1 MTVHINGGTEIVKT
15 QYSDGAYYVAQTIPF
30 HMTRG
35 NNVAIG
41 HESNTQYMS
50 PYNSLYGY
58 SFVEQVYT
66 AAELGTPTG
75 GEISC
80 IRFNMQSN
88 TAQTNHITVYMKN
101 VSRSEFS
108 STSDYET
115 VTADDIVYEGNYT
128 FANGWNSIPLT
139 TPFHYNGTDNLM
151 IAVHENTSGYDP
163 RYFYY
168 TETAN
173 SVLSFHN
180 DNSDPDPYNLA
191 SWTNYINLSDKRA
204 NIKIDIH
211 LTTTVNNGTNA
222 KNSVPVYGYWAD
234 AYLKAEFVMPADSL
248 TDIPN
253 DSKITGMTFY
263 TTGDALYQNVSW
275 GDANF
280 KVFLKEVTDA
290 TLSDF
295 TGDADATIVYEG
307 ALSVVDGKMTV
318 PFPNA
323 YPYHGGNL
331 LVGVYNMVKG
341 SYQALL
347 WRGVAVPGASV
358 SGYSAN
364 SLDEITAAQQDF
376 LPKITFNYTA
386 PSNFIDFETATLSQF
401 PFNNTGTYL
410 WTVVSDGYNS
420 AYCMRSGNTGK
431 ASSTSTIE
439 ATYTFAGN
447 GSISFDA
454 NCMGEGTNTLYDVCQ
469 FYIDGAPQFTH
480 GADLEGWSHYT
491 FNVTAGTHTFTWSY
505 IKDNSV
511 NPTGDGFFVD
521 NIEFDP
527 GVPCYA
533 PENLAASNITPN
545 SATITWT
552 GIGNSYTVQY
562 RQGAEYPWQTTTTT
576 TASTQLGGLTPE
588 TTYEVQV
595 QSDCGSDGTSNWS
608 ESITFT
614 TTAVPVIY
622 STANWY
628 SYAMYSSDGES
639 WAGNYINFS
648 MLDPSTVAVANSDAA
663 PIIYAAAYA
672 DGYMWYISVPDGNL
686 GKAIVDNNNQTIS
699 NFETIVSGFEPNFA
713 RSMSYNPID
722 GNMYYISSSSHKLK
736 RFDPTQPNVPIEIGT
751 LSNNLQPFAINNTGE
766 AYGMENPTGNL
777 YLVDLTDASTTL
789 IGSTGVDCP
798 SMQDMAF
805 DLETGELFWAQKGSD
820 NALYWVNPA
829 TAETYSL
836 GRIGGGNGGMFT
848 GLFMVGNTTPTCPA
862 PTDLVAGNITKHTA
876 ELSWT
881 ENGTASEWQIM
892 VNFNEGDII
901 DVYGNPYIL
910 DNLTAETEYTVM
922 VRANCGGMWSDWSNE
937 AHIITLVGCQASND
951 LSMESVSY
959 NTATLTWTGEGES
972 YNLEYSLLGSGTW
985 ETVENILPP
994 YTLTNLIPGSTYE
1007 VHVIGNCGADGFSN
1021 WSNTVEIT
1029 TPTCPMPSGLTAT
1042 NVTKHTADLSWIET
1056 GSSTEWEISLAS
1068 GSDVE
1073 IIPVTGVSSYT
1084 LTGLAAN
1091 TEYTV
1096 MVQSNCEGTWSGW
1109 GETISFITPTGCEAS
1124 NDLAVTDATY
1134 NTATLTWTGEG
1145 ESYNLQYRTA
1155 SGTWVMVENVTSPYT
1170 LEELTSNTNYEVQ
1183 VQNNC
1188 GTDGLSD
1195 WSNLV
1200 TFTTAAQIIPT
1211 VLEISG
1217 DTTVCSGS
1225 TTTLTATSDVEVT
1238 YAWSTGETTASI
1250 TVGAGDYSV
1259 TVTSATGN
1267 ELSESVTVTLKANYY
1282 VNNYNSV
1289 CSSELPFEW
1298 LGSSYSEGGS
1308 YVKTFTTVDGCDSVV
1323 RLYLTVYYPEN
1334 EVVEISACGS
1344 YTWADGN
1351 GETYNESGDYTY
1363 AHQDANG
1370 CTQVDTLRLT
1380 ILLPTEGSDERTIC
1394 SSELPY
1400 TWNGVTFDAAGEQTA
1415 TLEGANGCDSVV
1427 TMTLHLN
1434 DAFEVTEPR
1443 TVCASELPIV
1453 WNGKT
1458 FTEAGTQTAELTAS
1472 NGCDSIVTM
1481 VLTVNTP
1488 VNTATTAESCG
1499 SYTWTDGDGLTY
1511 TESGTHY
1518 YEHPDANG
1526 CTQVDTL
1533 YLTIYTPT
1541 NTVITEAVCGSYTW
1555 TGGNGV
1561 TYTESGTYYYE
1572 HQDAHNC
1579 TQVDTLYL
1587 TIYTPTNTAITEAA
1601 CGSYTWTEG
1610 DGLTYTES
1618 GTYYYEHQDAHG
1630 CTQVDTLYL
1639 TINNPVNTVTTEES
1653 CGNYTWAANGLTYYA
1668 SGEYTYS
1675 HQDANGCTQVDTLRL
1690 NILQGSSAVV
1700 ANTICASELPYE
1712 WNGVTFTA
1720 AGMQTATL
1728 TAVNGCD
1735 SIVTMVLTVNAPP
1748 VNTAIT
1754 ATECVSYT
1762 WAANGQTYY
1771 ESGEYTYAH
1780 TDAHGCTQV
1789 DTLRLTINNPVNEL
1803 VETTACGS
1811 YTWTANGQTYAVS
1824 GEYTYAHTDA
1834 HGCTQVDT
1842 LRLTILQGSSAVL
1855 TSTICASEL
1864 PYVWNGVT
1872 FTEAGMQTT
1881 TLTAVN
1887 GCDSVV
1893 TMLLTVN
1900 APPVN
1905 TAITATECGSYTWQG
1920 LRINFQ
1926 RLRLRGA
1933 LQCVA

>member
-1 MTVHINGGTEIVKT
+1 
-15 QYSDGAYYVAQTIPF
+15 
-30 HMTRG
+30 
-35 NNVAIG
+35 
-41 HESNTQYMS
+41 
-50 PYNSLYGY
+50 
-58 SFVEQVYT
+58 
-66 AAELGTPTG
+66 
-75 GEISC
+75 
-80 IRFNMQSN
+80 
-88 TAQTNHITVYMKN
+88 
-101 VSRSEFS
+101 
-108 STSDYET
+108 
-115 VTADDIVYEGNYT
+115 
-128 FANGWNSIPLT
+128 
-139 TPFHYNGTDNLM
+139 
-151 IAVHENTSGYDP
+151 
-163 RYFYY
+163 
-168 TETAN
+168 
-173 SVLSFHN
+173 
-180 DNSDPDPYNLA
+180 
-191 SWTNYINLSDKRA
+191 
-204 NIKIDIH
+204 
-211 LTTTVNNGTNA
+211 
-222 KNSVPVYGYWAD
+222 
-234 AYLKAEFVMPADSL
+234 
-248 TDIPN
+248 
-253 DSKITGMTFY
+253 
-263 TTGDALYQNVSW
+263 
-275 GDANF
+275 
-280 KVFLKEVTDA
+280 
-290 TLSDF
+290 
-295 TGDADATIVYEG
+295 
-307 ALSVVDGKMTV
+307 
-318 PFPNA
+318 
-323 YPYHGGNL
+323 
-331 LVGVYNMVKG
+331 
-341 SYQALL
+341 
-347 WRGVAVPGASV
+347 
-358 SGYSAN
+358 
-364 SLDEITAAQQDF
+364 
-376 LPKITFNYTA
+376 
-386 PSNFIDFETATLSQF
+386 
-401 PFNNTGTYL
+401 
-410 WTVVSDGYNS
+410 
-420 AYCMRSGNTGK
+420 
-431 ASSTSTIE
+431 
-439 ATYTFAGN
+439 
-447 GSISFDA
+447 
-454 NCMGEGTNTLYDVCQ
+454 
-469 FYIDGAPQFTH
+469 
-480 GADLEGWSHYT
+480 
-491 FNVTAGTHTFTWSY
+491 
-505 IKDNSV
+505 
-511 NPTGDGFFVD
+511 
-521 NIEFDP
+521 
-527 GVPCYA
+527 
-533 PENLAASNITPN
+533 
-545 SATITWT
+545 
-552 GIGNSYTVQY
+552 
-562 RQGAEYPWQTTTTT
+562 
-576 TASTQLGGLTPE
+576 
-588 TTYEVQV
+588 
-595 QSDCGSDGTSNWS
+595 
-608 ESITFT
+608 
-614 TTAVPVIY
+614 
-622 STANWY
+622 
-628 SYAMYSSDGES
+628 
-639 WAGNYINFS
+639 
-648 MLDPSTVAVANSDAA
+648 
-663 PIIYAAAYA
+663 
-672 DGYMWYISVPDGNL
+672 
-686 GKAIVDNNNQTIS
+686 
-699 NFETIVSGFEPNFA
+699 
-713 RSMSYNPID
+713 
-722 GNMYYISSSSHKLK
+722 
-736 RFDPTQPNVPIEIGT
+736 
-751 LSNNLQPFAINNTGE
+751 
-766 AYGMENPTGNL
+766 
-777 YLVDLTDASTTL
+777 
-789 IGSTGVDCP
+789 
-798 SMQDMAF
+798 
-805 DLETGELFWAQKGSD
+805 
-820 NALYWVNPA
+820 
-829 TAETYSL
+829 
-836 GRIGGGNGGMFT
+836 
-848 GLFMVGNTTPTCPA
+848 
-862 PTDLVAGNITKHTA
+862 
-876 ELSWT
+876 
-881 ENGTASEWQIM
+881 
-892 VNFNEGDII
+892 
-901 DVYGNPYIL
+901 
-910 DNLTAETEYTVM
+910 
-922 VRANCGGMWSDWSNE
+922 
-937 AHIITLVGCQASND
+937 
-951 LSMESVSY
+951 
-959 NTATLTWTGEGES
+959 
-972 YNLEYSLLGSGTW
+972 
-985 ETVENILPP
+985 
-994 YTLTNLIPGSTYE
+994 
-1007 VHVIGNCGADGFSN
+1007 
-1021 WSNTVEIT
+1021 
-1029 TPTCPMPSGLTAT
+1029 
-1042 NVTKHTADLSWIET
+1042 
-1056 GSSTEWEISLAS
+1056 
-1068 GSDVE
+1068 
-1073 IIPVTGVSSYT
+1073 
-1084 LTGLAAN
+1084 
-1091 TEYTV
+1091 
-1096 MVQSNCEGTWSGW
+1096 
-1109 GETISFITPTGCEAS
+1109 
-1124 NDLAVTDATY
+1124 
-1134 NTATLTWTGEG
+1134 
-1145 ESYNLQYRTA
+1145 
-1155 SGTWVMVENVTSPYT
+1155 MVENVTSPYT

-1572 HQDAHNC
+1572 HQDAH
-1579 TQVDTLYL
+1579 
-1587 TIYTPTNTAITEAA
+1587 
-1601 CGSYTWTEG
+1601 
-1610 DGLTYTES
+1610 
-1618 GTYYYEHQDAHG
+1618 G

-1754 ATECVSYT
+1754 ATECVSYTWAANGQTYYESGEYTYAHTDAHGCMQVDTLHLTINHPVAEVVETSECVSYT